1 MIEQLKTM
9 RLEDLAETARA
20 IVEDGQDNDEFNNN
34 SQSRVQQLKKLRI
47 KSTIP
52 HDKRF
57 QIAKIKAFKKAISE
71 FGK

>member
-9 RLEDLAETARA
+9 HLESMAETARE
-20 IVEDGQDNDEFNNN
+20 IVEDGKENDDFSNIDA
-34 SQSRVQQLKKLRI
+34 QQLNKLRI